1 MPADDQLPHHVNP
14 HYPVT
19 DLSGTLNADCKPHSP
34 VSVDGVTWKCA
45 ALCTPSQICVVAGAF
60 GSRNLAMT

>member
-19 DLSGTLNADCKPHSP
+19 DLTGTLSPDCKAHSP
-34 VSVDGVTWKCA
+34 VCVERVTC
-45 ALCTPSQICVVAGAF
+45 
-60 GSRNLAMT
+60 